1 MATDT
6 KQDIQLTP
14 TSFIVLG
21 LLSNAEQATPYEL
34 KQMAGATVGQFW
46 SLSHSQVYA
55 EPERLARAGYLS
67 EKREQGG
74 RRRKRYSLTAKGRKA
89 FEAWRDE
96 PSRELYE
103 LRDPGL
109 LQLAA
114 GAHPARLAEAQLETH
129 KQKLAELEQM
139 RSTFD
144 LTDAPESYRLVCECG
159 IGHEREYVRFWSRLA
174 KASGKPKRSRR

>member
-1 MATDT
+1 MVRAA
-6 KQDIQLTP
+6 QEDIQLTP
-14 TSFIVLG
+14 TSFIVLA
-21 LLSNAEQATPYEL
+21 LLSASGEATPYEL
-34 KQMAGATVGQFW
+34 KQMAAATVGQFW

-55 EPERLARAGYLS
+55 EPERLAKAGYLS

-74 RRRKRYSLTAKGRKA
+74 RRRKRYSLTARGRSA

-96 PSRELYE
+96 PSRALYE

-114 GAHPARLAEAQLETH
+114 GANPARLAEAQLETH
-129 KQKLAELEQM
+129 KEKLAELEQM
-139 RSTFD
+139 RAGLD
-144 LTDAPESYRLVCECG
+144 VAGAAEAYLLVCDCG

-174 KASGKPKRSRR
+174 KDSGKQKRSRR